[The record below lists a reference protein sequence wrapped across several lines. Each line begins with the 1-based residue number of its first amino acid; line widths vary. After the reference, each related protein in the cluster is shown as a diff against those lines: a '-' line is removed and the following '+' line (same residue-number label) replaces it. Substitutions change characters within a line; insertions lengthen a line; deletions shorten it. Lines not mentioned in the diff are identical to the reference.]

1 MRIQHSFW
9 IEAHLSFLHGVATG
23 LQSSLAWNM
32 GNSCRMHTYLHE
44 VQFRVKLFSAQV
56 QPTESVYPLLIL
68 EQDLYIFRAIV
79 SRNHVVRIGSTK
91 KT

>member
-1 MRIQHSFW
+1 M
-9 IEAHLSFLHGVATG
+9 EYGE
-23 LQSSLAWNM
+23 
-32 GNSCRMHTYLHE
+32 SCRMHTYLHE
-44 VQFRVKLFSAQV
+44 VQFRVKLFGAQV